1 MEAGIVEH
9 RDIVPNSEI
18 AHHVAPRADDTF
30 LAQNPSSLR
39 RETIEFPW
47 MGITYLRSLIKALRC
62 DRCAKFQII
71 RDQTE
76 GGYPMTLSA
85 RQRNFT
91 IEDALG
97 ELSSR
102 LTELN
107 PKSFQRQQQAEASM
121 PGGNTR
127 TLLYYTPFP
136 IAFARGEGARIWDLD
151 GHDYLDLVGEQSAG
165 IFGHSD
171 PRILDILQK
180 VAREGVNLGGPNQ
193 YEAKLA
199 DVVSDR
205 FPSLEKVRFCNSGT
219 EANMF
224 ALSTARAATGRSKI
238 MAFSGGY
245 HGGLLTFPNGPGAL
259 NAPIPTVLASFN
271 DVSQTHDLL
280 ERNAAD
286 LAAVIVEPMMGA
298 AGCLPGSL
306 EFLRMLR
313 DSCDRNGIVFIF
325 DEVMTSRLGPN
336 GLQGRLGIRPDLT
349 TLGKYIG
356 GGMSFGAFGGRRDL
370 MERYDPRRPDHWIH
384 AGTFN
389 NNVLTMAA
397 GTLGMTEIFTPEAA
411 VTLNETGERLRAMLN
426 DVAAKRN
433 LPVTLTGI
441 GSLMNIHFARP
452 PIATPAD
459 LAKASSALKSLLHLD
474 FLLNG
479 IYIARR
485 GFIALSLP
493 IGINDLAYA
502 VSIFEAFLDRWAELI
517 SDHA

>member
-1 MEAGIVEH
+1 M
-9 RDIVPNSEI
+9 S
-18 AHHVAPRADDTF
+18 
-30 LAQNPSSLR
+30 Q
-39 RETIEFPW
+39 
-47 MGITYLRSLIKALRC
+47 
-62 DRCAKFQII
+62 
-71 RDQTE
+71 
-76 GGYPMTLSA
+76 SA
-85 RQRNFT
+85 TQRNFT

-102 LTELN
+102 LTEMN
-107 PKSFQRQQQAEASM
+107 PKSSLRQLRAEAHM

-136 IAFARGEGARIWDLD
+136 IAFAHGEGCRLWDVD
-151 GHDYLDLVGEQSAG
+151 GHDYLDLVGEQSAA

-180 VAREGVNLGGPNQ
+180 VGREGLNLGGPNQ
-193 YEAKLA
+193 YEARLA
-199 DVVSDR
+199 EVVCNR
-205 FPSLEKVRFCNSGT
+205 FPSMEQVRFCNSGT
-219 EANMF
+219 EANLF
-224 ALSTARAATGRSKI
+224 ALSTARAFTGRSKI

-245 HGGLLTFPNGPGAL
+245 HGGLLTFPNGPGPL
-259 NAPIPTVLASFN
+259 NVPIPTVLASFN

-286 LAAVIVEPMMGA
+286 LAAVIVEPMMGG
-298 AGCLPGSL
+298 AGCLPPAQ
-306 EFLRMLR
+306 EFLTMLR
-313 DSCDRNGIVFIF
+313 HSCNRNSIVLIY
-325 DEVMTSRLGPN
+325 DEVMTSRLGPS
-336 GLQGRLGIRPDLT
+336 GMQGRLGIQPDLT

-356 GGMSFGAFGGRRDL
+356 GGMNFGAFGGRRDL

-397 GTLGMTEIFTPEAA
+397 GTLGLTEIFTPEAA
-411 VTLNETGERLRAMLN
+411 VTLNESGDRLRAMLN
-426 DVAAKRN
+426 DAASKRN
-433 LPVTLTGI
+433 LPVTVTGI

-452 PIATPAD
+452 PIATPTD
-459 LAKASSALKSLLHLD
+459 LAKTRSALKSLLHLD

-493 IGINDLAYA
+493 IGTDDLAYA
-502 VSIFEAFLDRWAELI
+502 VSTFEAFLDRWAELI
-517 SDHA
+517 LDEA